1 LQVWQLWQ
9 LGCRQFVACALSSG
23 PLFSYSFSKEEE
35 ELQQLPAGQKRSH
48 SQRLTYG
55 RLLRADL
62 PPPVTPAM
70 KWRNV
75 ALPSRNFNGSRAG
88 GPGAISGRVHN
99 RRTTNQPMR
108 QAVSNP
114 NTEQRTTPAAKIS
127 HCALIE
133 TLPMA

>member
-1 LQVWQLWQ
+1 
-9 LGCRQFVACALSSG
+9 VACGHFGARTV
-23 PLFSYSFSKEEE
+23 PEPPYLFIFFFKKRM
-35 ELQQLPAGQKRSH
+35 ELQQLPSRGKPALFQFF
-48 SQRLTYG
+48 TYG
-55 RLLRADL
+55 RLVRVDL

-75 ALPSRNFNGSRAG
+75 ASPSRNFNGSRAG
-88 GPGAISGRVHN
+88 DPGAISGRAHN
-99 RRTTNQPMR
+99 RRTTNQPTR

-114 NTEQRTTPAAKIS
+114 NTGQRTTPAAMIS